1 MKKCDKNVENSTMP
15 REKNMDDFYT
25 VEQFARK
32 LKLHPNSVRRKI
44 GEGKIQAINLG
55 LGRYKIW
62 RIPKDEIERLGV
74 FDLEN
79 LINKVVDER
88 TRKI

>member
-1 MKKCDKNVENSTMP
+1 MPKEKKS
-15 REKNMDDFYT
+15 DDFYT
-25 VEQFARK
+25 VEQFARI
-32 LKLHPNSVRRKI
+32 LKLHPNSIRKKI
-44 GEGKIQAINLG
+44 ADGKIQAINLG

-62 RIPKDEIERLGV
+62 RIPKAEIERLGV

-88 TRKI
+88 TKKV